1 MKTLCTTVSLHLQTK
16 KHVRWSSSRTNHLRA
31 RLKKPLDREIFN
43 DFALVRDNYTA
54 PKHTIVLAHGLFG
67 FSQLALGPL
76 PPVHYWH
83 GIEAAL
89 TAHNIRVVTTAV
101 PPSASIQRRANG
113 LARQIAQ
120 LCPNEPVN
128 IIAHSMGGLDAR
140 CMISSL
146 RPAHV
151 DVKALVTVA
160 TPHHGSPVA
169 DFLLQEMPLLPV
181 EHIYRVLRRVG
192 LGTEAFAQLTTGYM
206 RDTFNVLTPD
216 VSGVQYFSYGAT
228 TPRPPLWSPFWLSHR
243 IIRRREGANDG
254 LVSVQSSRWGTYKG
268 SLVDVSHLDLINWR
282 NMMTRTAR
290 YVMGRQEGFNAVA
303 FYLAIADMLAKE
315 GL

>member
-1 MKTLCTTVSLHLQTK
+1 M
-16 KHVRWSSSRTNHLRA
+16 
-31 RLKKPLDREIFN
+31 
-43 DFALVRDNYTA
+43 
-54 PKHTIVLAHGLFG
+54 
-67 FSQLALGPL
+67 
-76 PPVHYWH
+76 HYWH

-101 PPSASIQRRANG
+101 PPSASIQRRANQ

-140 CMISSL
+140 CMLSSL

-151 DVKALVTVA
+151 CVKSLVTIA
-160 TPHHGSPVA
+160 TPHRGSPLA
-169 DFLLQEMPLLPV
+169 DFLLHEAPLLPV
-181 EHIYRVLRRVG
+181 NRVYGLLRRVG
-192 LGTEAFAQLTTGYM
+192 LGTDAFAQLTTQYM
-206 RDTFNVLTPD
+206 RDTFNPLTPNVD
-216 VSGVQYFSYGAT
+216 TVRYFSYGAT
-228 TPRPPLWSPFWLSHR
+228 TPTPALWSPFWLSHR
-243 IIRRREGANDG
+243 LVRRREGANDG

-282 NMMTRTAR
+282 NLMTRTAR
-290 YVMGRQEGFNAVA
+290 YMTGTQEGFNAVA